1 MDCSVPDFPVL
12 HHLPELTQIP
22 SHPLLS
28 PSPPAFH
35 LSHHQNLFRR
45 VELVVM
51 KFSFDIFQASSS
63 LVDKFPFADAEG
75 QGAEDM
81 ESRKRDK
88 ALHAMRITYVDTS
101 VASERL
107 LQELIEVITAW
118 MKQPANCCD
127 LRLRRW
133 PLASP

>member
-1 MDCSVPDFPVL
+1 
-12 HHLPELTQIP
+12 
-22 SHPLLS
+22 
-28 PSPPAFH
+28 
-35 LSHHQNLFRR
+35 
-45 VELVVM
+45 M
-51 KFSFDIFQASSS
+51 KFNFDIFQASSS
-63 LVDKFPFADAEG
+63 LAEKFPFADVEG
-75 QGAEDM
+75 QGAEDR

-88 ALHAMRITYVDTS
+88 ALHAMRITHVDTS

-107 LQELIEVITAW
+107 LQELMEVITTW